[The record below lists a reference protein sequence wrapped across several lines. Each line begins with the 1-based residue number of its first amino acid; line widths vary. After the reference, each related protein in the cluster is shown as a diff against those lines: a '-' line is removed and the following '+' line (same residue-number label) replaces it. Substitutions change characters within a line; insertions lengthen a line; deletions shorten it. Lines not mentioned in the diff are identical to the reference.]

1 MAKHFVITL
10 DGPAGAGKS
19 TVAKC
24 LARRLDASYLD
35 TGAMYRALTLK
46 ALRLKINLE
55 DEKALTELAKKTVI
69 DFKEIPD
76 KSLHVTLDGEDVEKA
91 IRSAEVTNNTFY
103 AARAAGVREI
113 MVGWQRAIAKRR
125 SVITDGRD
133 QGTVVFPQADYK
145 FYLDAD
151 FDERVRRRLKDL
163 GDAGKNVDVD
173 QLKKDMYDRDQKDFA
188 RKVGPLKKADDAI
201 VIDST
206 GLKLEE
212 TVEKVMKYIKVKS

>member
-1 MAKHFVITL
+1 MAKHFIITL

-19 TVAKC
+19 TIAKQ
-24 LARRLDASYLD
+24 LALRLGVSYLD

-46 ALRLKINLE
+46 ALRLKLNLE

-69 DFKEIPD
+69 DFKEMPD
-76 KSLHVTLDGEDVEKA
+76 QSLHVTLDGEDVEAA
-91 IRSAEVTNNTFY
+91 IRSVEITNNTFY
-103 AARAAGVREI
+103 AARTAAVREM
-113 MVGWQRAIAKRR
+113 MVGWQRAIARRR

-145 FYLDAD
+145 FYVDAD

-163 GDAGKNVDVD
+163 ADAGKQVDIA
-173 QLKKDMYDRDQKDFA
+173 QLKKDMYERDQKDFT
-188 RKVGPLKKADDAI
+188 RRVGPLKKADDAI

-212 TVEKVMKYIKVKS
+212 TVEKVMKYIKK